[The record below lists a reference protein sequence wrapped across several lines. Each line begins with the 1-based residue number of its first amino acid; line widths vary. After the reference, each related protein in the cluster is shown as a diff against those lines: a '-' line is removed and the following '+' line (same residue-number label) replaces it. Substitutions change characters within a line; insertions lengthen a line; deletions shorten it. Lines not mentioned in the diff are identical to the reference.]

1 MRHRPHVAAN
11 ASTVAR
17 RLDEITRIG
26 KEFRTFLPRLA
37 ADDWQAL
44 PVVDTGAEGV
54 GSSSHVH
61 AALFTAPHRSEAATS
76 SWVLMV
82 NGGAT
87 RRSVS
92 VVAGGR
98 KLSKTLEPW
107 DVVMVDDVL
116 HVASKT
122 DDPAARAAPPPLN
135 MLDGAYFVSARHLAA
150 AGDATMLRA
159 VAAINASAY
168 MHLPE
173 SHVHDTA
180 RSRNQTIQD
189 IGPFSVMNKTMN
201 APSGDR
207 HDFLCISAYCT

>member
-1 MRHRPHVAAN
+1 M
-11 ASTVAR
+11 AR

-54 GSSSHVH
+54 GSSTHVH

-107 DVVMVDDVL
+107 DVVMVDDEL
-116 HVASKT
+116 YVASKPIKSGEGFWAG
-122 DDPAARAAPPPLN
+122 PA
-135 MLDGAYFVSARHLAA
+135 
-150 AGDATMLRA
+150 T
-159 VAAINASAY
+159 
-168 MHLPE
+168 
-173 SHVHDTA
+173 
-180 RSRNQTIQD
+180 
-189 IGPFSVMNKTMN
+189 
-201 APSGDR
+201 
-207 HDFLCISAYCT
+207 

>member
-44 PVVDTGAEGV
+44 PVVDTGAGVV

-61 AALFTAPHRSEAATS
+61 AALFTAPHRSEATS

-107 DVVMVDDVL
+107 DVVMVDDEL

-122 DDPAARAAPPPLN
+122 DDPARAATHQ
-135 MLDGAYFVSARHLAA
+135 V
-150 AGDATMLRA
+150 
-159 VAAINASAY
+159 
-168 MHLPE
+168 
-173 SHVHDTA
+173 
-180 RSRNQTIQD
+180 
-189 IGPFSVMNKTMN
+189 
-201 APSGDR
+201 
-207 HDFLCISAYCT
+207 

>member
-54 GSSSHVH
+54 SSSSHVH

-107 DVVMVDDVL
+107 DVVMVDDEL

-122 DDPAARAAPPPLN
+122 DDPAARVAPPPRARRVPAAPLGGD
-135 MLDGAYFVSARHLAA
+135 MLATAVVWPAGADVAGKTVQGAGSPRHLK
-150 AGDATMLRA
+150 RRKRWC
-159 VAAINASAY
+159 
-168 MHLPE
+168 
-173 SHVHDTA
+173 A
-180 RSRNQTIQD
+180 RSIRQ
-189 IGPFSVMNKTMN
+189 
-201 APSGDR
+201 
-207 HDFLCISAYCT
+207 